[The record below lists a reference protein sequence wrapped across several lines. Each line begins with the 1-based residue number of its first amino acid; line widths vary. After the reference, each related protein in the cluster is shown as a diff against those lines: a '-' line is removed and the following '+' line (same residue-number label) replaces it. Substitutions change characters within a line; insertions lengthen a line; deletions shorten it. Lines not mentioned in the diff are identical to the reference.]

1 MGTFIY
7 NILTND
13 MLCMI
18 NGVCEI
24 YYYADDNYICFHG
37 RNVHNIVTN
46 VEFVS
51 NVMCLWLNE
60 NNLKANPDKCQFIL
74 FTKDCLQSTVNI
86 NNITSHSFAASVKL
100 LDVHIHGAQSDVGN
114 REG

>member
-13 MLCMI
+13 LLYII
-18 NGVCEI
+18 NDMCEI

-37 RNVHNIVTN
+37 RNVNNRVTD

-51 NVMCLWLNE
+51 NVMCTWFKE
-60 NNLKANPDKCQFIL
+60 NNLKANPEKCQFIL
-74 FTKDCLQSTVNI
+74 FTKDFLQSTVNI
-86 NNITSHSFAASVKL
+86 NNITSHSFAWPC
-100 LDVHIHGAQSDVGN
+100 IC
-114 REG
+114 